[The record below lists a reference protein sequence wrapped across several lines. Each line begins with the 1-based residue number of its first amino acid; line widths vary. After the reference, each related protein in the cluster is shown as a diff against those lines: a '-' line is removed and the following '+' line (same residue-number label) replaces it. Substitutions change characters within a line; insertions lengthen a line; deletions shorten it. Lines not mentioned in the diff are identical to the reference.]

1 MNWAARFRF
10 RQYLRESLWV
20 YPLAGVILGGLLAL
34 LTRQADT
41 SLTVPAGWRYSPST
55 AGYLATMLSELG
67 VAPEAHV
74 ITKET
79 LQEVEQASAT
89 SESS

>member
-1 MNWAARFRF
+1 MTWAARFRF

-34 LTRQADT
+34 LTWQADT
-41 SLTVPAGWRYSPST
+41 SLRCRPGGGQSST
-55 AGYLATMLSELG
+55 AGYVATMLSELG
-67 VAPEAHV
+67 GAPEAHV